1 MQVELEAEVEAS
13 LEHEFEAA
21 KEKVASLS
29 SLFEDEE
36 LVQVDAGV
44 QDETLLVRCSPVS
57 VASVPNGPLSC
68 PTPAACLTSSLLH
81 AHSPWGSVMMY
92 RIAS

>member
-44 QDETLLVRCSPVS
+44 QDETLLVRCSTAALPGTS
-57 VASVPNGPLSC
+57 PTLPNGPLIW
-68 PTPAACLTSSLLH
+68 PTPAACLSYSPVH
-81 AHSPWGSVMMY
+81 ARSP
-92 RIAS
+92 

>member
-44 QDETLLVRCSPVS
+44 QDESLLVRS
-57 VASVPNGPLSC
+57 
-68 PTPAACLTSSLLH
+68 
-81 AHSPWGSVMMY
+81 
-92 RIAS
+92 